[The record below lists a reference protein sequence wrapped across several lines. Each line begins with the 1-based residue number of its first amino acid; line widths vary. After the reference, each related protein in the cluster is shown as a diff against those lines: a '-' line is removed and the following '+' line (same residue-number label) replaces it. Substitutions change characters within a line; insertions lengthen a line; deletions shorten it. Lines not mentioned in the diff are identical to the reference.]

1 VSDLDKKIEEAA
13 NDHKEIGGNQIF
25 IEGAH
30 FVRDLL
36 AEENK
41 RLKQENELLR
51 SERPADYFNYYRRER
66 DALKEQLSIAMKALY
81 EISGQRDQ
89 DLDEP
94 IANEAIAKIK
104 EEGER

>member
-41 RLKQENELLR
+41 RLKEKLGIAVEVLGKIYQLETMELPDKNTL
-51 SERPADYFNYYRRER
+51 
-66 DALKEQLSIAMKALY
+66 LKKHNIMASF
-81 EISGQRDQ
+81 
-89 DLDEP
+89 
-94 IANEAIAKIK
+94 ANNAIAKIK
-104 EEGER
+104 EESE